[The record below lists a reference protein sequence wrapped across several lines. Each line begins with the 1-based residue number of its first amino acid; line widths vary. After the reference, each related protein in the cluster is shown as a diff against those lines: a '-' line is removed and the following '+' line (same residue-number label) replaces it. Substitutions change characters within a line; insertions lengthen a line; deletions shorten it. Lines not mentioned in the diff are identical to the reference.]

1 MREDD
6 YIAKELERMSY
17 EEPDHE
23 HDGSED
29 WIDHMGEYGNDFDE
43 EDYGK

>member
-1 MREDD
+1 MKEGED
-6 YIAKELERMSY
+6 LEEYERLSY

-29 WIDHMGEYGNDFDE
+29 WIDHIYDE
-43 EDYGK
+43 EDC